1 MANSRYSSPH
11 HNRDLRL
18 RPLAFFFMYGA
29 HVLQG
34 PASGREGLVGTQS
47 GDSILLE
54 GVSRH
59 HAGEYQCSAHN
70 GVGSL
75 AIADL
80 SLTVLCK
87 YNIHLG
93 WAYPATMPGST
104 SAPPTTVWAPSPLLI
119 SPSQS
124 YVSTIFPSGGR
135 ILPPFRGVPVL
146 HPQEGWLVV

>member
-1 MANSRYSSPH
+1 
-11 HNRDLRL
+11 
-18 RPLAFFFMYGA
+18 
-29 HVLQG
+29 LQG
-34 PASGREGLVGTQS
+34 PASGRESLVGTQS

-75 AIADL
+75 ASADL

-93 WAYPATMPGST
+93 WARYHAGEYQCST
-104 SAPPTTVWAPSPLLI
+104 HNGVDSLAVADLSLTVLCEYNIQLGWS
-119 SPSQS
+119 
-124 YVSTIFPSGGR
+124 
-135 ILPPFRGVPVL
+135 ILPVFRIRIQIQIRIHMFLGLSDPDL
-146 HPQEGWLVV
+146 DPQSEVWFRIRFIKKK

>member
-1 MANSRYSSPH
+1 
-11 HNRDLRL
+11 
-18 RPLAFFFMYGA
+18 
-29 HVLQG
+29 
-34 PASGREGLVGTQS
+34 VGTQS

-87 YNIHLG
+87 YNIHLIV
-93 WAYPATMPGST
+93 AMPSST
-104 SAPPTTVWAPSPLLI
+104 SALPTTGAPSPLLI
-119 SPSQS
+119 SL
-124 YVSTIFPSGGR
+124 I
-135 ILPPFRGVPVL
+135 
-146 HPQEGWLVV
+146 